1 MRKRLAVQGIVKLL
15 SGALTMGLFL
25 FLPAGTL
32 DYPGAWRLLC
42 VFFIPAFVLGLVLLI
57 AKPGLLAKRLRTREA
72 EPEQRRI
79 LMLSS
84 LIFAASFLLCALD
97 FRFGWSAV
105 PAWLSTTACAV
116 FLLAYVGFAELL
128 HENEYL
134 SRSVELQ
141 AGQKV
146 VSTGMYGIVRHPMY
160 AVIIWLFLSMPLIL
174 GSYIGLIPL
183 ACLYLMCLVKRLL
196 NEEKLLRGGLDGYD
210 EYMQKVRYRLIP
222 FVW

>member
-57 AKPGLLAKRLRTREA
+57 AKPGLPAKRLRTREA

-116 FLLAYVGFAELL
+116 FLL
-128 HENEYL
+128 
-134 SRSVELQ
+134 S
-141 AGQKV
+141 
-146 VSTGMYGIVRHPMY
+146 
-160 AVIIWLFLSMPLIL
+160 LIH
-174 GSYIGLIPL
+174 I
-183 ACLYLMCLVKRLL
+183 
-196 NEEKLLRGGLDGYD
+196 
-210 EYMQKVRYRLIP
+210 
-222 FVW
+222 

>member
-1 MRKRLAVQGIVKLL
+1 MRKKLAVQGIVKLL
-15 SGALTMGLFL
+15 SGALTMGLLL

-42 VFFIPAFVLGLVLLI
+42 VFFLPAFILGLVLLI
-57 AKPGLLAKRLRTREA
+57 AKPELLAKRLNTTET
-72 EPEQRRI
+72 EPEQRCV
-79 LMLSS
+79 LMFSS
-84 LIFAASFLLCALD
+84 LIFAACFLLCALD
-97 FRFGWSAV
+97 FRFGWSDV
-105 PAWLSTTACAV
+105 PVWLSITGCVV

-128 HENEYL
+128 RENEYL

-146 VSTGMYGIVRHPMY
+146 ASTGMYGIVRHPMY
-160 AVIIWLFLSMPLIL
+160 AVIIWLFFSMPLIL

-183 ACLYLMCLVKRLL
+183 VFIPYVLVKRLL
-196 NEEKLLRGGLDGYD
+196 NEEKLLCGGLDGYD
-210 EYMQKVRYRLIP
+210 EYMKKVRYRLIP

>member
-15 SGALTMGLFL
+15 SGALTMGLLL

-42 VFFIPAFVLGLVLLI
+42 VFIIPAFVLGLVLLT
-57 AKPGLLAKRLRTREA
+57 AKPELLAKRLSTRET
-72 EPEQRRI
+72 EPEQRRV

-97 FRFGWSAV
+97 FRFNWSAV
-105 PAWLSTTACAV
+105 PAWLSTVGCVV
-116 FLLAYVGFAELL
+116 FLLAYAGFAELL
-128 HENEYL
+128 RENEYL

-174 GSYIGLIPL
+174 GSYVGLIPL
-183 ACLYLMCLVKRLL
+183 VFIPYVLVTRLL
-196 NEEKLLRGGLDGYD
+196 NEEKLLRNGLDGYA
-210 EYMQKVRYRLIP
+210 EYMKKIPYRLIP
-222 FVW
+222 FIW

>member
-1 MRKRLAVQGIVKLL
+1 MRKRLAAQGLVKLL
-15 SGALTMGLFL
+15 SGALTMGLLL

-32 DYPGAWRLLC
+32 EYPGAWRLLC
-42 VFFIPAFVLGLVLLI
+42 LFFIPAFVLGLVLLI
-57 AKPGLLAKRLRTREA
+57 VKPELLAKRLSTREP
-72 EPEQRRI
+72 EPEQRRA

-105 PAWLSTTACAV
+105 PAWLSTAGCVV
-116 FLLAYVGFAELL
+116 FLLACVGFAELL
-128 HENEYL
+128 RENEYL

-160 AVIIWLFLSMPLIL
+160 AVIIWLFLSMPFII

-183 ACLYLMCLVKRLL
+183 VFIPYVLVKRIL
-196 NEEKLLRGGLDGYD
+196 NEEELLRVGLEGYD

>member
-1 MRKRLAVQGIVKLL
+1 MRKRLAAQGVVKLL
-15 SGALTMGLFL
+15 SGALTMGLLL

-57 AKPGLLAKRLRTREA
+57 AKPELLAKRLSTRET
-72 EPEQRRI
+72 EPEQRRV
-79 LMLSS
+79 LALSS
-84 LIFAASFLLCALD
+84 LIFAVSFLLCALD

-105 PAWLSTTACAV
+105 PAWLSKVGCIV
-116 FLLAYVGFAELL
+116 FLLAYAGFAELL
-128 HENEYL
+128 RENEYL

-146 VSTGMYGIVRHPMY
+146 VSTGMYGVVRHP
-160 AVIIWLFLSMPLIL
+160 MPLIL

-183 ACLYLMCLVKRLL
+183 AFIPYVLVKRLL
-196 NEEKLLRGGLDGYD
+196 NEEELLRAGLEGYD
-210 EYMQKVRYRLIP
+210 EYMKKVRYRLIP

>member
-1 MRKRLAVQGIVKLL
+1 MRKRLAAQGVVKLL
-15 SGALTMGLFL
+15 SGALTMGLLL

-57 AKPGLLAKRLRTREA
+57 AKPELLAKRLSTRET
-72 EPEQRRI
+72 EPEQRRV
-79 LMLSS
+79 LALSS
-84 LIFAASFLLCALD
+84 LIFAVSFLLCALD

-105 PAWLSTTACAV
+105 PAWLSKIGCIV
-116 FLLAYVGFAELL
+116 FLAAYMGFAELL
-128 HENEYL
+128 RENEYL

-146 VSTGMYGIVRHPMY
+146 VSTGMYGVVRHPMY

-183 ACLYLMCLVKRLL
+183 AFIPYVLVKRLL
-196 NEEKLLRGGLDGYD
+196 NEEELLRAGLEGYD
-210 EYMQKVRYRLIP
+210 EYMKKVRYRLIP

>member
-1 MRKRLAVQGIVKLL
+1 MRKKLAIQGVLKLL
-15 SGALTMGLFL
+15 SGALTMGLLL

-42 VFFIPAFVLGLVLLI
+42 VFFIPAFVLGLVLLA
-57 AKPGLLAKRLRTREA
+57 AKHELLAKRLNTREP
-72 EPEQRRI
+72 EIEQRRV

-84 LIFAASFLLCALD
+84 LIFAAGFLLCALD

-105 PAWLSTTACAV
+105 PAWLSTAGCIV
-116 FLLAYVGFAELL
+116 FLLAYAGFAELL
-128 HENEYL
+128 RENEYL

-146 VSTGMYGIVRHPMY
+146 VSTGMYGVVRHPMY

-183 ACLYLMCLVKRLL
+183 AFIPYVLVKRLL
-196 NEEKLLRGGLDGYD
+196 NEEELLRAGLEGYD
-210 EYMQKVRYRLIP
+210 EYMKKVRYRLIP

>member
-15 SGALTMGLFL
+15 GGALTMGLLL
-25 FLPAGTL
+25 FLTAGTL
-32 DYPGAWRLLC
+32 DYPGACRLLC
-42 VFFIPAFVLGLVLLI
+42 VFFIPAFILGLVLLI
-57 AKPGLLAKRLRTREA
+57 AKPELLAKRLNTKET
-72 EPEQRRI
+72 EPGQRRV
-79 LMLSS
+79 LAFSS

-105 PAWLSTTACAV
+105 PAWLSTVGCAV

-128 HENEYL
+128 RENEYL

-160 AVIIWLFLSMPLIL
+160 SVIIWLFLSMPLII
-174 GSYIGLIPL
+174 GSYVGLIPL
-183 ACLYLMCLVKRLL
+183 AFIPYVLVKRLL

-210 EYMQKVRYRLIP
+210 EYMKKVRYRLIP
-222 FVW
+222 LVW

>member
-1 MRKRLAVQGIVKLL
+1 MQKRLAVQGIVKLL
-15 SGALTMGLFL
+15 SGALTMGLLL

-42 VFFIPAFVLGLVLLI
+42 VFFIPAFILGLVLFI
-57 AKPGLLAKRLRTREA
+57 AKPELLAKRLRTREA

-97 FRFGWSAV
+97 FRFGWSSV
-105 PAWLSTTACAV
+105 PAWLSTVGCVV
-116 FLLAYVGFAELL
+116 FLLAYAGFAELL
-128 HENEYL
+128 RENEYL

-183 ACLYLMCLVKRLL
+183 VFIPYVLVKRLL
-196 NEEKLLRGGLDGYD
+196 NEQKLLSNGLDGYD
-210 EYMQKVRYRLIP
+210 EYMQKVRWRLIP

>member
-1 MRKRLAVQGIVKLL
+1 MRKRLAIQGIGKLL
-15 SGALTMGLFL
+15 GGALSMGLIL

-42 VFFIPAFVLGLVLLI
+42 VFFIPALILGLVLLI
-57 AKPGLLAKRLRTREA
+57 AKPELLAKRLSTREA
-72 EPEQRRI
+72 EPEQRHV

-84 LIFAASFLLCALD
+84 LIFAASFILCALD

-105 PAWLSTTACAV
+105 PAWLSTAGCVV
-116 FLLAYVGFAELL
+116 FLLAYAGFAELL
-128 HENEYL
+128 RENEYL

-160 AVIIWLFLSMPLIL
+160 AVVIWLFLSMPLIL

-183 ACLYLMCLVKRLL
+183 AFIPYILVKRLL
-196 NEEKLLRGGLDGYD
+196 NEEKLLCGGLDGYD
-210 EYMQKVRYRLIP
+210 EYMKKVRYRLIP
-222 FVW
+222 FIW

>member
-15 SGALTMGLFL
+15 SGALTMALLLFM
-25 FLPAGTL
+25 PAGTL

-57 AKPGLLAKRLRTREA
+57 AKPGLLAKRLSTRET
-72 EPEQRRI
+72 EPEQRRV
-79 LMLSS
+79 LVLSS

-105 PAWLSTTACAV
+105 PAWLSTAGFVV
-116 FLLAYVGFAELL
+116 FLLAYAGFAELL
-128 HENEYL
+128 RENEYL

-141 AGQKV
+141 PGQKV

-183 ACLYLMCLVKRLL
+183 AFLPYILVKRLL

-210 EYMQKVRYRLIP
+210 EYMKEVRYRLIP
-222 FVW
+222 FIW

>member
-1 MRKRLAVQGIVKLL
+1 MRKRLAVQGIVKLI

-42 VFFIPAFVLGLVLLI
+42 VFFIPAFVLGLALLI
-57 AKPGLLAKRLRTREA
+57 AKPELLAKRLSTRET
-72 EPEQRRI
+72 ESEQRRV

-105 PAWLSTTACAV
+105 PVWLSTVGCVV
-116 FLLAYVGFAELL
+116 FLLAYAGFAELL
-128 HENEYL
+128 RENEYL

-183 ACLYLMCLVKRLL
+183 ALIPYVLVKRLL
-196 NEEKLLRGGLDGYD
+196 NEEKLLRDGLEGYG
-210 EYMQKVRYRLIP
+210 EYMKKVRYCLIP
-222 FVW
+222 FIW

>member
-15 SGALTMGLFL
+15 SGALSMGLLL

-42 VFFIPAFVLGLVLLI
+42 VFFIPALVLGLVLLT
-57 AKPGLLAKRLRTREA
+57 AKPELLAKRLSTRET
-72 EPEQRRI
+72 EPEQRRV

-97 FRFGWSAV
+97 FRFSWSAV
-105 PAWLSTTACAV
+105 PAWLSTVGCVV
-116 FLLAYVGFAELL
+116 FLLAYAGFAELL
-128 HENEYL
+128 RENEYL

-141 AGQKV
+141 AGQTV
-146 VSTGMYGIVRHPMY
+146 VSTGLYGIVRHPMY
-160 AVIIWLFLSMPLIL
+160 AMVLWLFLSMPLIL
-174 GSYIGLIPL
+174 GSYVGLIPL
-183 ACLYLMCLVKRLL
+183 AFIPYVLVKRLL
-196 NEEKLLRGGLDGYD
+196 NEEKLLRNGLDGYD
-210 EYMQKVRYRLIP
+210 EYMKKVPYRLIP

>member
-15 SGALTMGLFL
+15 SGALTMGLLL
-25 FLPAGTL
+25 FLSAGTL

-57 AKPGLLAKRLRTREA
+57 AKPELLEKRLSTREA
-72 EPEQRRI
+72 EPEQRRV

-105 PAWLSTTACAV
+105 PAWLSTVGCVV
-116 FLLAYVGFAELL
+116 FLLAYAGFAELL
-128 HENEYL
+128 RENEYL

-141 AGQKV
+141 AGQTV
-146 VSTGMYGIVRHPMY
+146 VSTGLYGIVRHPMY
-160 AVIIWLFLSMPLIL
+160 AMILWFFLSMPLIL
-174 GSYIGLIPL
+174 GSYVGLIPL
-183 ACLYLMCLVKRLL
+183 AFIPYVLVKRLL
-196 NEEKLLRGGLDGYD
+196 NEEKLLRNGLDGYD
-210 EYMQKVRYRLIP
+210 EYIKKVPYRLIP

>member
-1 MRKRLAVQGIVKLL
+1 M
-15 SGALTMGLFL
+15 
-25 FLPAGTL
+25 
-32 DYPGAWRLLC
+32 
-42 VFFIPAFVLGLVLLI
+42 
-57 AKPGLLAKRLRTREA
+57 
-72 EPEQRRI
+72 
-79 LMLSS
+79 
-84 LIFAASFLLCALD
+84 
-97 FRFGWSAV
+97 
-105 PAWLSTTACAV
+105 
-116 FLLAYVGFAELL
+116 FLLAYAGFAELL
-128 HENEYL
+128 RENEYL
-134 SRSVELQ
+134 SRNVELQ

-183 ACLYLMCLVKRLL
+183 AFIPYVLVKRLL

>member
-183 ACLYLMCLVKRLL
+183 AF
-196 NEEKLLRGGLDGYD
+196 
-210 EYMQKVRYRLIP
+210 IP
-222 FVW
+222 Y

>member
-1 MRKRLAVQGIVKLL
+1 MRKKLAVQGIVKLL
-15 SGALTMGLFL
+15 SGALTMGLLL

-32 DYPGAWRLLC
+32 EYPGAWRLLC
-42 VFFIPAFVLGLVLLI
+42 VFFLPTFILGLVLLI
-57 AKPGLLAKRLRTREA
+57 AKPELLAKRLNTKET
-72 EPEQRRI
+72 EPEQRRV

-105 PAWLSTTACAV
+105 PAWLSTAGCAV

-128 HENEYL
+128 RENEYL

-160 AVIIWLFLSMPLIL
+160 AVILWLFLSMPLIL

-183 ACLYLMCLVKRLL
+183 VFIPYVLVTRLL
-196 NEEKLLRGGLDGYD
+196 NEEKLLRNGLDGYA
-210 EYMQKVRYRLIP
+210 EYMKKVPYRLIP
-222 FVW
+222 FIW